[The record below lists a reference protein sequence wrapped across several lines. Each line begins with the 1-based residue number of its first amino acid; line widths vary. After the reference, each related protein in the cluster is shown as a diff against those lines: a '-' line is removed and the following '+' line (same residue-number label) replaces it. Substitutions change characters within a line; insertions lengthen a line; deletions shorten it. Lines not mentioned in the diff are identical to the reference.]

1 MSEIRVVLI
10 EDHDVVRIGLKMTL
24 QSDKDIQVVGE
35 AANGLEGLKLLEM
48 IQPDVAIVDI
58 GLPGI
63 DGIELTKRFRRFQ
76 AERETDKT
84 QVLMLTM
91 QGNEESVLAAF
102 SAGADSYCMKDM
114 DMNRLGEAVKATH
127 SRSSWIDPAIASIV
141 LHQLR
146 EAFPDQKAEHKKTVQ
161 ISAVE
166 SEFEEILEN
175 HPLTAREREVLELIV
190 IGCTN
195 AEIAERLYITVGTV
209 KTHVRNVLEKLCAND
224 RTEAAVRAL
233 RAGLISL

>member
-24 QSDKDIQVVGE
+24 QSDADIQIIGE
-35 AANGLEGLKLLEM
+35 AASGLEGLTLLEKL
-48 IQPDVAIVDI
+48 QPDVAIVDI

-63 DGIELTKRFRRFQ
+63 DGIELVRRFRQFQ
-76 AERETDKT
+76 ADPEAAKT
-84 QVLMLTM
+84 QILILTM
-91 QGNEESVLAAF
+91 QGNEENVLAAF
-102 SAGADSYCMKDM
+102 GAGADSYCMKS
-114 DMNRLGEAVKATH
+114 MNMEHLAEAVKSTH
-127 SRSSWIDPAIASIV
+127 GGISWIDPTIANIV
-141 LHQLR
+141 LQQLR
-146 EAFPDQKAEHKKTVQ
+146 QTVSEKKDESRKTVE

-166 SEFEEILEN
+166 PEYEQVLEN
-175 HPLTAREREVLELIV
+175 YPLTDREREVLELIV

-195 AEIAERLYITVGTV
+195 VEIAERLYITPGTV

>member
-10 EDHDVVRIGLKMTL
+10 EDHDVVRIGLRMTL
-24 QSDKDIQVVGE
+24 QSDAEIQVAGE
-35 AANGLEGLKLLEM
+35 AASGLEGLRLLETL
-48 IQPDVAIVDI
+48 QPDVAIVDI

-63 DGIELTKRFRRFQ
+63 DGIEVTKRFRQFQ
-76 AERETDKT
+76 SEQGNSKT
-84 QVLMLTM
+84 QILMLTM

-102 SAGADSYCMKDM
+102 SAGANSYCMKSM
-114 DMNRLGEAVKATH
+114 DMERLPEAVKSTH
-127 SRSSWIDPAIASIV
+127 GGSSWIDPAIASIV

-146 EAFPDQKAEHKKTVQ
+146 QASPEGKGDGKKT
-161 ISAVE
+161 IAITAVE
-166 SEFEEILEN
+166 PEYEQVIEN
-175 HPLTAREREVLELIV
+175 YPLTDREREVLELIV

-195 AEIAERLYITVGTV
+195 VEIAERLYITVGTV
-209 KTHVRNVLEKLCAND
+209 KTHVRNILEKLCAND